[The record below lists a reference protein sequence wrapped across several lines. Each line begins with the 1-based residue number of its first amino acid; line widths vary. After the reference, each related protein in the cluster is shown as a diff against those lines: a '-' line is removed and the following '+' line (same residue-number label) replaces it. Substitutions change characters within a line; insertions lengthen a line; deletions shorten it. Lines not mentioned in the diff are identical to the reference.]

1 MPEEACTPQEA
12 PTTNF
17 SNPRGEDDRMPGTP
31 FQTSSASTEAQQKP
45 LHETQ
50 ADEQLPQDKD
60 SKLGPMGLVISL
72 IKELVE
78 KAHDFF
84 YDFLPKDDTPSHI
97 LCERYWG
104 AVDTIIRQLLW
115 LAQHSTPVWSVRKNA
130 VFPDLGLDGVTTSKK
145 QIPECPVCSQGHE
158 YSSASEALKHLHDV
172 HLTCPLDKDTDTNAS
187 STGCPADDPCFAF
200 LETPVTSGDPQ
211 TEFQSTADL
220 DARVF
225 LDSLKG
231 FLVRFRLLQQ
241 QVAKPSKRPIVSQDK
256 DASQQPT
263 TPGTAA
269 VSSNAAATPSR
280 PKLPRSLVYA
290 FEDLVASLVVTARI
304 MGRAEFDVFDI
315 PAVGSEDE
323 AEDDENDDDT
333 DKTLWIRGCDA
344 MSFARVLSMSI
355 LRTSISAPLTQRVA
369 TVSDKNG
376 TDPSKDDNIVIN
388 SETLDDIVAMYTEY
402 CQELRSEATRR
413 PRKSL
418 FLDITALLDELHFL
432 WVMVRTGLKRVDK
445 HLKEIDTVIK
455 GYSRVR
461 SPFGVPMLAPVERE
475 CMLRELDALREAF
488 EELDN
493 LFEFAKSLKN
503 RVAQMIEVL
512 NEAND
517 KSIRTFTAVTVIFL
531 PMTFISGFFGM
542 NTIDIRD
549 IDADQTLYWTIAIPV
564 TFLTLF
570 ATFVYGYKGDEIGD
584 WLHRKFHSKIM
595 RRFPATR
602 EAQRIGDIEAKILL
616 SSPSSTKDS
625 SATSTSEQHGRS
637 VRDLVRQRLGR
648 EKIESVP
655 RDMV

>member
-1 MPEEACTPQEA
+1 
-12 PTTNF
+12 
-17 SNPRGEDDRMPGTP
+17 
-31 FQTSSASTEAQQKP
+31 
-45 LHETQ
+45 
-50 ADEQLPQDKD
+50 
-60 SKLGPMGLVISL
+60 
-72 IKELVE
+72 
-78 KAHDFF
+78 
-84 YDFLPKDDTPSHI
+84 
-97 LCERYWG
+97 
-104 AVDTIIRQLLW
+104 
-115 LAQHSTPVWSVRKNA
+115 
-130 VFPDLGLDGVTTSKK
+130 VTTSKK

-241 QVAKPSKRPIVSQDK
+241 QVAKPSKRPIVLQDK

-280 PKLPRSLVYA
+280 PKLPRSLVHA
-290 FEDLVASLVVTARI
+290 FEDLVTSLVVTARI
-304 MGRAEFDVFDI
+304 MGVLNRAALVHGWEKHWPSRVRNGIQRARYLRQYILWCLCNHLGRAEFDVFDI

-355 LRTSISAPLTQRVA
+355 LRTSISAPLTQRVV
-369 TVSDKNG
+369 TLSDKNG

-445 HLKEIDTVIK
+445 
-455 GYSRVR
+455 
-461 SPFGVPMLAPVERE
+461 
-475 CMLRELDALREAF
+475 
-488 EELDN
+488 
-493 LFEFAKSLKN
+493 
-503 RVAQMIEVL
+503 
-512 NEAND
+512 
-517 KSIRTFTAVTVIFL
+517 
-531 PMTFISGFFGM
+531 
-542 NTIDIRD
+542 
-549 IDADQTLYWTIAIPV
+549 
-564 TFLTLF
+564 
-570 ATFVYGYKGDEIGD
+570 
-584 WLHRKFHSKIM
+584 
-595 RRFPATR
+595 
-602 EAQRIGDIEAKILL
+602 
-616 SSPSSTKDS
+616 
-625 SATSTSEQHGRS
+625 
-637 VRDLVRQRLGR
+637 
-648 EKIESVP
+648 
-655 RDMV
+655 